1 MPLGLFR
8 GAHQSSKQQ
17 QPQPHQ
23 QQMSASS
30 SSSTAVH
37 EKDIRGSVIKLQRT
51 TVTLERKLAEGRLFV
66 NLLYNISDQQYY
78 RQIDERESLS
88 SDTRIYRLGN

>member
-17 QPQPHQ
+17 QQPQPHQ
-23 QQMSASS
+23 QQMSAGS

-51 TVTLERKLAEGRLFV
+51 TVTLERKLAEGRF
-66 NLLYNISDQQYY
+66 
-78 RQIDERESLS
+78 LS
-88 SDTRIYRLGN
+88 IYFIIMLVWGLGYQ